1 MIKDTYKT
9 SAERFRRK
17 FELRQE
23 DVAHGAGMGISS
35 YVRLEK
41 GNPEHYQKT
50 KYEFLKGIANTLQC
64 DIEDILNFDSQAVN
78 KEFLLDLARKEGIKL
93 SGREEADALAE
104 KLYSMIDNDD
114 DFIKELQRY
123 NLQTAKYMKTNSQW
137 NELVKR
143 TILLAMKMGA

>member
-17 FELRQE
+17 YELRQE

-50 KYEFLKGIANTLQC
+50 KYEFLKGIADTLQC

-78 KEFLLDLARKEGIKL
+78 KDFLIDLARKEGVKL
-93 SGREEADALAE
+93 STRKEADELAE
-104 KLYSMIDNDD
+104 KLYSMIDKED
-114 DFIKELQRY
+114 DFIKELEKY
-123 NLQTAKYMKTNSQW
+123 NLQTARYMKTNSQW
-137 NELVKR
+137 NALIMR
-143 TILLAMKMGA
+143 TLLLAMKMGA